1 MPVKINKHIVN
12 LVCCK
17 CDLVAAVWETELIDG
32 IVRGHTQAERELLK

>member
-17 CDLVAAVWETELIDG
+17 CGLVAAKWETELIDG
-32 IVRGHTQAERELLK
+32 IVKDYTEAERELLK